1 MAMAERTVP
10 TINLLPQKG
19 ESFVTQLLNWTLS
32 VGRLLIILVE
42 MVALGTF
49 LMRFDLD
56 MKIVDLHDKIEA
68 QSFIVANFQKSEENF
83 RDIQDRLALVE
94 RYDAIGTTT
103 TNIFSDITKLGQGKV
118 TFKNLTIEPENA
130 KIEMQASSTEILSQ
144 FVAALR
150 AHPSVTGVIVDKV
163 ENSTSTSRINV
174 SITASLKQSA
184 FDKTDQTNDP
194 TVGAPIPA
202 LGE

>member
-1 MAMAERTVP
+1 MAERTVP

-19 ESFVTQLLNWTLS
+19 ESFLTQFLNWTLTI
-32 VGRLLIILVE
+32 GRLLIILVE

-49 LMRFDLD
+49 LYRFDLD

-83 RDIQDRLALVE
+83 RDIQDRLALVG

-103 TNIFSDITKLGQGKV
+103 TSIFSDITKLGQGKV
-118 TFKNLTIEPENA
+118 TFKNLTIDTENA
-130 KIEMQASSTEILSQ
+130 KIEMQAASTETLSQ
-144 FVAALR
+144 FVTALR

-163 ENSTSTSRINV
+163 ENNTSSSLISV

-184 FDKTDQTNDP
+184 FDKTTLETNNNA
-194 TVGAPIPA
+194 GALVPD
-202 LGE
+202 LEE